1 MTRRTNTTNSSAIT
15 KQDIADLIAVILD
28 ANGVAPKCTPRAHG
42 FIIVKKQNTSGQY
55 FFSDHQP
62 VDGIDTFGHSTKD
75 KARMVREA
83 YKYEDFEDALQDLA
97 TLCSD
102 DAMELVND
110 TIESLG
116 IYDVDKDKM
125 VFTMAL
131 THDFED

>member
-1 MTRRTNTTNSSAIT
+1 MTRRTNTTNNSAVT

-28 ANGVAPKCTPRAHG
+28 ANGVTPRVTG
-42 FIIVKKQNTSGQY
+42 FIIVKKQNTSGQF

-83 YKYEDFEDALQDLA
+83 YKYADFDDALQDLA
-97 TLCSD
+97 DLVSSD
-102 DAMELVND
+102 ANELVND
-110 TIESLG
+110 TIDSLG
-116 IYDVDKDKM
+116 IYDVAKDKM
-125 VFTMAL
+125 VFTMTL

>member
-1 MTRRTNTTNSSAIT
+1 MTRRTNTTNNSAIT

-28 ANGVAPKCTPRAHG
+28 ANGAVPRVAPG
-42 FIIVKKQNTSGQY
+42 FIIVKKQNTSGQF

-83 YKYEDFEDALQDLA
+83 YKYADFDAALQDLA
-97 TLCSD
+97 TLCAE
-102 DAMELVND
+102 DANELVND
-110 TIESLG
+110 TIDLLG
-116 IYDVDKDKM
+116 IYDVAKDKM

>member
-1 MTRRTNTTNSSAIT
+1 MTRRTNTTNNSAVT

-28 ANGVAPKCTPRAHG
+28 ANGVTPRVAHG
-42 FIIVKKQNTSGQY
+42 FIIVKKQNTSGQF

-83 YKYEDFEDALQDLA
+83 YKYADFDDALQDLA
-97 TLCSD
+97 DLVSSD
-102 DAMELVND
+102 ANELVND
-110 TIESLG
+110 TIDSLG
-116 IYDVDKDKM
+116 IYDVAKDKM
-125 VFTMAL
+125 VFTMTL